1 MPFSILQHRRGTTQE
16 WQELDLIPKDGELVI
31 EECLDGTRKCKIGNG
46 KTRFSKLPYIADYA
60 KNELLLEINKLESL
74 IAETQQDT
82 LNKAQVE
89 IDKLDEAFGKR
100 LSSNMKAILDKVIDF
115 NENTLKDAKI
125 FTQENQNRLTEQ
137 VYSDLDLKVSPI
149 VLSLTQ
155 LETTI
160 NENVLPTIAELKTAE
175 DLELNAVVEELTL
188 KICEAKENLTALIT
202 EKDAKIETTSKALDD
217 KINNLKATIE
227 TDLRPKVSQGLQ
239 ETKELITSTK
249 NNLATDFNDKVQAIL
264 NQMDSINAELS
275 KDFTTLQESFI
286 SYKTE
291 TALKLDNLDTAIVSI
306 NNKIAELKTSSLDH
320 LMAINDISNYC
331 KLEFQH
337 FRKDYE
343 DDISGQNLTIDNFKD
358 ELNKKLD
365 DFYIQ
370 ADETL
375 EGQSQEIQKILNTL
389 QEANKA
395 DQEFQDI
402 TDTNLK
408 DILSQIE
415 SLSERTQSTY
425 EDLISTKFTCNEA
438 IENFTKKLSLKGD
451 SDSIE
456 NLENLLANYK
466 NDFLIRTGALEE
478 QLRTLRDNLNTSISE
493 LRTSAT
499 ADHSLIVQV
508 QESLQND
515 YLTFVNTFTEFRNTI
530 LEDIKALDQNFT
542 DFSKDISLKVTLLE
556 KKNESTFADL
566 EKGLSD
572 VVEFSRETQD
582 EAVRVQALLQNKI
595 AGLSSDLETVKD
607 SIEEIFN
614 VKLDGEDHIS
624 FVETINKTF
633 EDFEGRMG
641 TLANADTQIAQRLSS
656 VDTNI
661 EELSNIISDQEKQIE
676 DLKKANETQST
687 AIHNLII
694 RVDRLNEALRQ
705 GGLIF
710 DDSSRK

>member
-60 KNELLLEINKLESL
+60 KNELLLEINKLENL
-74 IAETQQDT
+74 ITETQQDT

-175 DLELNAVVEELTL
+175 DLELNAIVEELTL

-249 NNLATDFNDKVQAIL
+249 NNLVTDFNDKVQAIL

-370 ADETL
+370 TDETL

-415 SLSERTQSTY
+415 SLSERTQNTY
-425 EDLISTKFTCNEA
+425 EDLISTKFICNEA
-438 IENFTKKLSLKGD
+438 IENFAKKLSLKGD

-466 NDFLIRTGALEE
+466 NDFLIRTGTLEE

-530 LEDIKALDQNFT
+530 LEDIKVLDQNFT

-572 VVEFSRETQD
+572 VVEFSRKTQD

-633 EDFEGRMG
+633 EDFEGRMD
-641 TLANADTQIAQRLSS
+641 TLANADTQIVQRFSS

-676 DLKKANETQST
+676 DLKKANETQSI

-694 RVDRLNEALRQ
+694 RVDRLTEALKQ

>member
-1 MPFSILQHRRGTTQE
+1 MS
-16 WQELDLIPKDGELVI
+16 
-31 EECLDGTRKCKIGNG
+31 
-46 KTRFSKLPYIADYA
+46 
-60 KNELLLEINKLESL
+60 
-74 IAETQQDT
+74 
-82 LNKAQVE
+82 
-89 IDKLDEAFGKR
+89 
-100 LSSNMKAILDKVIDF
+100 
-115 NENTLKDAKI
+115 
-125 FTQENQNRLTEQ
+125 
-137 VYSDLDLKVSPI
+137 
-149 VLSLTQ
+149 TQ

-456 NLENLLANYK
+456 NLENLLASYK

-641 TLANADTQIAQRLSS
+641 TLANADTQIVQRLSS